1 MTKLVTKHTEYLD
14 SFLNCKRRKAYL
26 KAAMKTL
33 SRYDYDAIA
42 FSGNSGA
49 MIGGALAAMTGKVSV
64 LVRKSRE
71 NAHSDLSV
79 EGYFPA
85 LGVEAKYII
94 VDDFV
99 YTGDTVN
106 RIVNKIQSMY
116 PQMEC
121 VGFLEF
127 DRSRRTT
134 KRAISPGAI
143 PNLLP
148 ARRTHG

>member
-49 MIGGALAAMTGKVSV
+49 MIGGALAAMTGKVPI
-64 LVRKSRE
+64 LVRKDREDSHSR
-71 NAHSDLSV
+71 LSV
-79 EGYFPA
+79 EGYFPCTN
-85 LGVEAKYII
+85 VRAKYVV

-99 YTGDTVN
+99 YSGYTVR
-106 RIVNKIQSMY
+106 RIVRLIEGVY

-134 KRAISPGAI
+134 KRATGIDAI